1 MDWQQLE
8 LELPAAQLPQA
19 EALLGLLGARSLTLL
34 GAGGDEILEP
44 EPETTPLWNR
54 TRVRALFDAEVDVA
68 GIAALLCRHLGT
80 GLAMNIS
87 SLPQSAWADAAHA
100 VPKVIDIGRRLSI
113 APADA
118 EPHVGS
124 RTVVRLYRGPGFGTG
139 EHPTT
144 RLCLQWLD
152 AELLNGAR
160 VIDFGCGSGI
170 LAVAALCLGAAR
182 AWAVDIEP
190 QAIDATRANARLNGV
205 ADRLWAGAPAELD
218 APGADLLLAN
228 ILARPLIELA
238 PRLAA
243 QLDADGT
250 LVLSGILASQ
260 RDAVAAAY
268 VGQFAAVEFVEL
280 DGWVRLIAT
289 RRIT

>member
-1 MDWQQLE
+1 VDWQQLE

-19 EALLGLLGARSLTLL
+19 EALLGLLDARSLTLL
-34 GAGGDEILEP
+34 GAGSDEILEP
-44 EPETTPLWNR
+44 EPETAPVWNR
-54 TRVRALFDAEVDVA
+54 TRVRALFAADVDLAGVA
-68 GIAALLCRHLGT
+68 AVLRRHLGA
-80 GLAMNIS
+80 GLAINIT
-87 SLPQSAWADAAHA
+87 SLPRSAWVNAIEA
-100 VPKVIDIGRRLSI
+100 VPKVIDIGQRLSI

-118 EPHVGS
+118 EPHAGS

-152 AELLNGAR
+152 AGLPDGAR

-243 QLDADGT
+243 QLDANGT
-250 LVLSGILASQ
+250 LVLSGILTSQ
-260 RDAVAAAY
+260 RDEVAAAY
-268 VGQFAAVEFVEL
+268 AGRFAAVEFVEL
-280 DGWVRLIAT
+280 DGWVSLIAT
-289 RRIT
+289 RRTT